1 MKSGS
6 RYYILGGIIGFTF
19 IFLAIV
25 LPFCI
30 KRVQLTQVGV
40 RVKVWSVTRG
50 VVPEDAYVG
59 WHRGIPKIDEW
70 ELYDGTV
77 QTEDRTAEAT
87 RDRKEGNPIKV
98 RTADDYDVTLEMIVK
113 YKLQRGNV
121 NRLRKEIGAGDMY
134 KRIVSVEAY
143 DAARVAFGKM
153 VETDLYNPFEKRK
166 RADEARDLLI
176 QKLKPRYVD
185 IVDVLILNLNFDPK
199 LDRKIKNLK
208 VAELD
213 SLANISKAKA
223 ADQRGITQTIDADTE
238 ALAEKIGGDRAAKLA
253 ILEAI
258 TRQRI
263 TEILAAADKYM
274 VEKRAISDR
283 YKEERIARGTLLVSI
298 AQAEGEHYRRLAMV
312 GLGGDL
318 IVAMEAARNLNMGDL
333 TFSTQQVDLL
343 DIEFMIGKLGATKQ

>member
-6 RYYILGGIIGFTF
+6 KYYILGGIIGFAF
-19 IFLAIV
+19 IFLAIAI
-25 LPFCI
+25 PFSI

-40 RVKVWSVTRG
+40 RVKVWGVVRG

-70 ELYDGTV
+70 EFYDGTV
-77 QTEDRTAEAT
+77 QTEDRTAEVI

-121 NRLRKEIGAGDMY
+121 NRLRQEIGAGDMY
-134 KRIVSVEAY
+134 KRIISVEAY

-153 VETDLYNPFEKRK
+153 VESDLYNPLEKRK

-185 IVDVLILNLNFDPK
+185 VVDVLILNLNFDPK

-238 ALAEKIGGDRAAKLA
+238 ALAEKISGDRAAKLA

-318 IVAMEAARNLNMGDL
+318 IVAMEAARNLNLGDL
-333 TFSTQQVDLL
+333 SFSTQQVDLL
-343 DIEFMIGKLGATKQ
+343 DVESMINKLGATKQ

>member
-6 RYYILGGIIGFTF
+6 KYYILGGIIGFAF

-30 KRVQLTQVGV
+30 KRVQLTHIGV
-40 RVKVWSVTRG
+40 RVKVWSVARG

-70 ELYDGTV
+70 EFYDGTV
-77 QTEDRTAEAT
+77 QTEDRTADVT

-98 RTADDYDVTLEMIVK
+98 RTADDYDVTVEMILK
-113 YKLQRGNV
+113 YKLQRGSV
-121 NRLRKEIGAGDMY
+121 YKLRKEIGAGDMY
-134 KRIVSVEAY
+134 KRIISVEAY
-143 DAARVAFGKM
+143 DASRIAFGKM
-153 VETDLYNPFEKRK
+153 VELDLYNPFERRK
-166 RADEARDLLI
+166 RAEEARDILV

-185 IVDVLILNLNFDPK
+185 VVDVLLLNLNFDPK

-213 SLANISKAKA
+213 GLASISKAKA

-238 ALAEKIGGDRAAKLA
+238 ALVEKISGDKAAKLA

-283 YKEERIARGTLLVSI
+283 YKEERIARGNLLVAVS
-298 AQAEGEHYRRLAMV
+298 QAEGERHRRMAMV
-312 GLGGDL
+312 GVGGEL
-318 IVAMEAARNLNMGDL
+318 VVAMEAARNLNLGDL
-333 TFSTQQVDLL
+333 SFSTQQVDML
-343 DIEFMIGKLGATKQ
+343 DVESMINKLGAGKQ

>member
-6 RYYILGGIIGFTF
+6 KYYILGGIIGFAF

-30 KRVQLTQVGV
+30 KRVQLTHIGV
-40 RVKVWSVTRG
+40 RVKVWSVARG

-70 ELYDGTV
+70 EFYDGTV
-77 QTEDRTAEAT
+77 QTEDRTADVT

-98 RTADDYDVTLEMIVK
+98 RTADDYDVTVEMILK
-113 YKLQRGNV
+113 YKLQRGSV
-121 NRLRKEIGAGDMY
+121 YKLRKEIGAGDMY
-134 KRIVSVEAY
+134 KRIISVEAY
-143 DAARVAFGKM
+143 DASRIAFGKM
-153 VETDLYNPFEKRK
+153 VELDLYNPFERRK
-166 RADEARDLLI
+166 RAEEARDILV

-185 IVDVLILNLNFDPK
+185 VVDVLLLNLNFDPK

-213 SLANISKAKA
+213 GLASISKAKA

-238 ALAEKIGGDRAAKLA
+238 ALVEKISGDKAAKLA

-283 YKEERIARGTLLVSI
+283 YKEERIARGNLLVAVS
-298 AQAEGEHYRRLAMV
+298 QAEGERHRRMAMV
-312 GLGGDL
+312 GVGGEL
-318 IVAMEAARNLNMGDL
+318 VVAMEAARNLNLGDL
-333 TFSTQQVDLL
+333 SFSTQQVDML
-343 DIEFMIGKLGATKQ
+343 DVESMINKLGASKQ

>member
-6 RYYILGGIIGFTF
+6 KYYILGGIIGFAF

-30 KRVQLTQVGV
+30 KRVQLTHIGV
-40 RVKVWSVTRG
+40 RVKVWSVARG

-70 ELYDGTV
+70 EFYDGTV
-77 QTEDRTAEAT
+77 QTEDRTADVT

-98 RTADDYDVTLEMIVK
+98 RTADDYDVTVEMILK
-113 YKLQRGNV
+113 YKLQRGSV
-121 NRLRKEIGAGDMY
+121 YKLRKEIGAGDMY
-134 KRIVSVEAY
+134 KRIISVEAY
-143 DAARVAFGKM
+143 DASRIAFGKM
-153 VETDLYNPFEKRK
+153 VELDLYNPFERRI
-166 RADEARDLLI
+166 RAEEARDILV

-185 IVDVLILNLNFDPK
+185 VVDVLLLNLNFDPK

-213 SLANISKAKA
+213 GLASISKAKA

-238 ALAEKIGGDRAAKLA
+238 ALVEKISGDKAAKLA

-283 YKEERIARGTLLVSI
+283 YKEERIARGNLLVAVS
-298 AQAEGEHYRRLAMV
+298 QAEGERHRRMAMV
-312 GLGGDL
+312 GVGGEL
-318 IVAMEAARNLNMGDL
+318 VVAMEAARNLNLGDL
-333 TFSTQQVDLL
+333 SFSTQQVDML
-343 DIEFMIGKLGATKQ
+343 DVESMINKLGAGKQ

>member
-1 MKSGS
+1 MKF
-6 RYYILGGIIGFTF
+6 YILGGIIGFAF
-19 IFLAIV
+19 ILLAIAI
-25 LPFCI
+25 PFSI
-30 KRVQLTQVGV
+30 KRVPLNQIGV
-40 RVKVWSVTRG
+40 RVKVWSVARG

-70 ELYDGTV
+70 ELYDATV
-77 QTEDRTAEAT
+77 QTEDRTSEVT
-87 RDRKEGNPIKV
+87 RERKEGNPIKV

-121 NRLRKEIGAGDMY
+121 HKLRKEVGAGDMY

-153 VETDLYNPFEKRK
+153 TELDLYNPYEKRR
-166 RADEARDLLI
+166 RAEEAKELLI
-176 QKLKPRYVD
+176 HKLKPRYVD

-238 ALAEKIGGDRAAKLA
+238 AVAEKIAGDKAAKLA

-258 TRQRI
+258 TRQRV

-274 VEKRAISDR
+274 VEKRALADR
-283 YKEERIARGTLLVSI
+283 YREERIAAGTLLVSI
-298 AQAEGEHYRRLAMV
+298 AQAEGERHRRLAMV
-312 GLGGDL
+312 GVGGEL
-318 IVAMEAARNLNMGDL
+318 IVAMEAARNINLGNVDI
-333 TFSTQQVDLL
+333 STQQIDLL
-343 DIEFMIGKLGATKQ
+343 DIESMINKLGAAKQ

>member
-1 MKSGS
+1 MRGS
-6 RYYILGGIIGFTF
+6 VKFYILAGLIGFAF
-19 IFLAIV
+19 IFLAIAI
-25 LPFCI
+25 PFSI
-30 KRVQLTQVGV
+30 KRVPLNQIGV
-40 RVKVWSVTRG
+40 RVKVWSVARG

-77 QTEDRTAEAT
+77 QTEDRTSDVT
-87 RDRKEGNPIKV
+87 RERKEGNPIKV

-121 NRLRKEIGAGDMY
+121 HRLRKEVGAGDMY

-143 DAARVAFGKM
+143 DAARVSFGKM
-153 VETDLYNPFEKRK
+153 TELDLYNPHEKRK
-166 RADEARDLLI
+166 RAEEARELLV

-199 LDRKIKNLK
+199 LDRKIRNLK

-238 ALAEKIGGDRAAKLA
+238 AVAEKITGDKAAKLA
-253 ILEAI
+253 ILDAI

-274 VEKRAISDR
+274 VEKRALADR
-283 YKEERIARGTLLVSI
+283 YREERIAAGTLLVSI
-298 AQAEGEHYRRLAMV
+298 AQAEGERHRRLAMV
-312 GLGGDL
+312 GIGGEL
-318 IVAMEAARNLNMGDL
+318 IVAMEAARNINLGNVDI
-333 TFSTQQVDLL
+333 STQQIDLL
-343 DIEFMIGKLGATKQ
+343 DIESMISKLGAAKQ